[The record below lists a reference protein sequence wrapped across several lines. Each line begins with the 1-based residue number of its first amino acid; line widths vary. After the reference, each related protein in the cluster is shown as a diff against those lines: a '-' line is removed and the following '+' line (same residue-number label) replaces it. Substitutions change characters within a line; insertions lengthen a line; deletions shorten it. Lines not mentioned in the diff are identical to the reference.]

1 MVCVC
6 VPLLWFP
13 TMSFYGGDVIGLMP
27 QLQTWWTQVIPFLV
41 ASSPLTC
48 PAFETLPLAEL
59 LPV

>member
-1 MVCVC
+1 
-6 VPLLWFP
+6 
-13 TMSFYGGDVIGLMP
+13 MSFYGGDVIGLMP